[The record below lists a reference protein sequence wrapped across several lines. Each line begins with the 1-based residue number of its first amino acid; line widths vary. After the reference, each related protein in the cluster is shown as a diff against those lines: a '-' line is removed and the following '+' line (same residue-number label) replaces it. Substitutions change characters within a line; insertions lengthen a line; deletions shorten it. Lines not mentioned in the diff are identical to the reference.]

1 MQFESSHQPNLN
13 SMLTV
18 NCIETTKVKKKRPGM
33 ALFKM
38 KLYKRKVIKKT
49 KGRSSAV

>member
-18 NCIETTKVKKKRPGM
+18 NCFETTKVKKKRPGM
-33 ALFKM
+33 ALFKNE
-38 KLYKRKVIKKT
+38 T
-49 KGRSSAV
+49 KETQGEQKD